1 MTLDS
6 RWLDEQ
12 LGNWVSDFLID
23 DAGQK
28 VSKEMAPHA
37 GGILKAFITAA
48 CEYQGNTADQLGEDD
63 IRHSLLDHL
72 PRLDLPLS
80 IKSGIPEILRGFVED
95 LGQQGRLAESQT
107 LSALIHA
114 LTPEYLQQIEG
125 KTPTLTRAAAKIC
138 RNDPC
143 PCGSGKKYKKCCL
156 NLLDS

>member
-1 MTLDS
+1 MDN

-23 DAGQK
+23 DAGQQ

-37 GGILKAFITAA
+37 GAILKAFVTGA
-48 CEYQGNTADQLGEDD
+48 CEFQGSAADQLGEED
-63 IRHSLLDHL
+63 IRHSFLDHL

-80 IKSGIPEILRGFVED
+80 IKAQTPVILRPFIED
-95 LGQQGRLAESQT
+95 LGRRGRLAESQT

-114 LTPEYLQQIEG
+114 LTPEYQQRIEG
-125 KTPTLTRAAAKIC
+125 KTPTLTRAAAKIG

>member
-48 CEYQGNTADQLGEDD
+48 CEYQSNTADQLGEDD

-95 LGQQGRLAESQT
+95 LGQRGRLAESQT

-114 LTPEYLQQIEG
+114 LTPEYLKRIEG
-125 KTPTLTRAAAKIC
+125 KTPTLTRVADKIG

-143 PCGSGKKYKKCCL
+143 PCGSGRKYKKCHG
-156 NLLDS
+156 